1 MKISRSLLP
10 SFSLLLPSSLVIAA
24 GLSLASCGPSLEA
37 DRVMTP
43 EERLQEQERLAYE
56 QEQESA
62 KNPDDVPAYEPE
74 PEEEKP
80 FDQRHA
86 QLELRRATLNAIT
99 CPDVA
104 TEPKKVPKAEA
115 DLNIVFVKDGS
126 VKEVVVSPPFEDSP
140 IEECIVNAYNG
151 VKVPPFKDAEHSVPW
166 KADLTGKKRDLMK
179 SESDE
184 ASENFFKP
192 KEEPA
197 EEVSKCKETDKKCKE
212 KEAKEKAAKEKEA
225 AKKDGKKDAK
235 KSSKKSAAE

>member
-1 MKISRSLLP
+1 VWAMKISRSLLP
-10 SFSLLLPSSLVIAA
+10 SLSLILAS
-24 GLSLASCGPSLEA
+24 GLGLASCGPSLEA

-56 QEQESA
+56 QEQEAA
-62 KNPDDVPAYEPE
+62 KNPSEAPAYEPE
-74 PEEEKP
+74 AEDEKP
-80 FDQRHA
+80 FDDRHA

-126 VKEVVVSPPFEDSP
+126 VKEVIVSPPFEDSP

-151 VKVPPFKDAEHSVPW
+151 VKVPPFKEAEHSVPW

-179 SESDE
+179 TENDE
-184 ASENFFKP
+184 AVEGFFKP
-192 KEEPA
+192 KEEAP
-197 EEVSKCKETDKKCKE
+197 EEVSKCKENDKKCKD

-225 AKKDGKKDAK
+225 AKKDGKKG
-235 KSSKKSAAE
+235 SSKASKE

>member
-1 MKISRSLLP
+1 
-10 SFSLLLPSSLVIAA
+10 
-24 GLSLASCGPSLEA
+24 
-37 DRVMTP
+37 MTP

-56 QEQESA
+56 QEQEAA
-62 KNPDDVPAYEPE
+62 KNPSEAPAYEPE

-80 FDQRHA
+80 FDERHA

-104 TEPKKVPKAEA
+104 TDPKKVPKGEA
-115 DLNIVFVKDGS
+115 DLNITFVKDGS
-126 VKEVVVSPPFEDSP
+126 VKEVIVSPPFEDSP

-151 VKVPPFKDAEHSVPW
+151 VKVPPFKEAEHSVPW

-184 ASENFFKP
+184 AAESFFGPK

-197 EEVSKCKETDKKCKE
+197 EEPSKCKEKDKKCKE

-225 AKKDGKKDAK
+225 AKKDGQ
-235 KSSKKSAAE
+235 KSSKK